1 MWLYCQANPSI
12 LFLCLLTLLT
22 GGEILKKNGK
32 TSTKQVNPNLEHFK
46 YEVAQEFGLHNER
59 KWTKFATENEK
70 NDK

>member
-1 MWLYCQANPSI
+1 M
-12 LFLCLLTLLT
+12 
-22 GGEILKKNGK
+22 KKNGK